1 MGAIDRPRQ
10 KVKRAAQN
18 RGLQLMERLGY
29 VVRGMLYVVMGFLAL
44 GVAVGKGGKATDLD
58 GSLLVLIRNPFGTEG
73 LIVAIAGLAAYSV
86 WGLVRAIYDPL
97 RRGDDAA
104 GYVER
109 LGFLSSAFS
118 YAAVV
123 LFAVS
128 LLAGAEPGNR
138 DSLQRTI
145 GPIMAQPFGGVVTVL
160 IGVLSIGVGVGQFV
174 EAYRAIF
181 RRDLK
186 RSDAS
191 KAERDITVALG
202 RFGMGARGVTFLV
215 MGSLLVDAGVHHDP
229 GKAKG
234 YGGVFMVL
242 LQQPFGHVV
251 LAIVALGF
259 VALGLHS
266 FACARWVRLMGSSD

>member
-44 GVAVGKGGKATDLD
+44 GVAMGKGGKATDLD

-160 IGVLSIGVGVGQFV
+160 IGVVSIGVGVGQFV

-191 KAERDITVALG
+191 KAERAITVALG

-215 MGSLLVDAGVHHDP
+215 MGALLVDAGVHHDP